1 MKRIFYRNKKLRRCS
16 KCKKFKLNSLK
27 FFRYRNEENRN
38 KEFRSSCRMCEL
50 KSWTEDWYKKNKE
63 SRKQYKSQDWYLK
76 YNRIYAKKY
85 ASLHKKERSFWQRR
99 RVIRRLE
106 NGGNHTLDEWEDL
119 KKKFGYRCLCCNR
132 KEPFIKLTADHV
144 IPLNYGG
151 RDDIKNIQ
159 PLCLPCNC
167 RKRFQIIDFR
177 KLYGRKI

>member
-76 YNRIYAKKY
+76 YNRIYAYIKKNGHFGKGEG
-85 ASLHKKERSFWQRR
+85 LFGDWKME
-99 RVIRRLE
+99 VII
-106 NGGNHTLDEWEDL
+106 H
-119 KKKFGYRCLCCNR
+119 
-132 KEPFIKLTADHV
+132 
-144 IPLNYGG
+144 
-151 RDDIKNIQ
+151 
-159 PLCLPCNC
+159 
-167 RKRFQIIDFR
+167 
-177 KLYGRKI
+177 